1 MRKGDGCVIII
12 FFRAILLYIVVI
24 FGIRV
29 MGKRQLGELQPA
41 ELVIT
46 ILISNIA
53 TLPIE
58 DTDVPLLG
66 GIVPILTLVSFE
78 VIMSAISLKSRR
90 ARRIISGNPRVV
102 IRDGTLDQQEMR
114 NLRFSVDDLMGQ
126 LRQNGI
132 FDIQDVDYAIVET
145 TGQLTVYKRFA
156 AQEVTAEMLNLKE
169 PKSTP
174 GLPVIVV
181 NDGDVVKEAL
191 LSLRIGEEWLMDTL
205 RRKKLTPKQVFLMT
219 CDRDKN
225 YFIVEKENKGEK
237 G

>member
-1 MRKGDGCVIII
+1 MIII

-58 DTDVPLLG
+58 DTDIPLLG
-66 GIVPILTLVSFE
+66 GIVPIMTLVSFE

-102 IRDGTLDQQEMR
+102 IRDGKLDQQEMQ

-132 FDIQDVDYAIVET
+132 FDICDVDCAIVET

-156 AQEVTAEMLNLKE
+156 AQEATAQMLGIKQKE
-169 PKSTP
+169 NMSGPP
-174 GLPVIVV
+174 FIVV
-181 NDGDVVKEAL
+181 NDGNIVTEVLESMGID
-191 LSLRIGEEWLMDTL
+191 EEWIKSVLKE
-205 RRKKLTPKQVFLMT
+205 KKLVPQQVFLMT
-219 CDRDKN
+219 CDRNKQ
-225 YFIVEKENKGEK
+225 YYIVERE
-237 G
+237 